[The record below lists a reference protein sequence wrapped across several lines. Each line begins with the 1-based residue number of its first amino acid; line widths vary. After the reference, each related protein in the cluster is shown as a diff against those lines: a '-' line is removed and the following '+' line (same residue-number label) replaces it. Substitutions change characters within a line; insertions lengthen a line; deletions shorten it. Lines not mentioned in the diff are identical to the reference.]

1 MRTILDFLVEL
12 HEKELA
18 YTTLNTARSAISAF
32 TIPKNNLTIGSHPV
46 VSRFM
51 KGIYKSSP
59 PTPRYK
65 TTWDVQQVLSYLS
78 SIAPIVDL
86 PLKLLTFKTMMLV
99 ALVTAQRGQSLHM
112 LDVGFMTEF
121 ADGLEFVLP
130 EHVKQSRPGYQPP
143 SIILKAYPADRRL
156 CVFRHM
162 KKYLKRTKP
171 SRGSETRPFISVVK
185 PFKPVSRD
193 TISRWIRLVMR
204 DASVDITI
212 FKPRS
217 TRAAATSKAKAVS
230 VPIDEILKT
239 AGWSSSRSFDRY
251 YDKPV

>member
-130 EHVKQSRPGYQPP
+130 EHVKQSRPGISTTINHLESLPCRP
-143 SIILKAYPADRRL
+143 TPL
-156 CVFRHM
+156 CF
-162 KKYLKRTKP
+162 
-171 SRGSETRPFISVVK
+171 
-185 PFKPVSRD
+185 
-193 TISRWIRLVMR
+193 
-204 DASVDITI
+204 
-212 FKPRS
+212 
-217 TRAAATSKAKAVS
+217 
-230 VPIDEILKT
+230 
-239 AGWSSSRSFDRY
+239 
-251 YDKPV
+251 